1 MKKRFIFFT
10 LFLFLGGL
18 MYAQEDVFPP
28 RPDPPRA
35 VNDYTG
41 FLSQQDAQK
50 LEQKLNDFTART
62 STAIVIAIVPDLY
75 GYDPSDYAFRLAEKW
90 GVGQKG
96 KNNGILVLVKPKTER
111 SKGEVFIA
119 VGYGLEGVV
128 PDVVVSRIVRNEIIP
143 RFQQGDYAG
152 GLEAAVNILIG
163 LTGKEFTADEYMN
176 RKGNTTGG
184 VIAVVLLVLVIVLIS
199 AMTNARRSRHYS
211 VGKTGVPW
219 WVWLMMAN
227 SGSKSHRGS
236 WGNFSSGSGM
246 FGGGGGGG
254 FGGFGGGSFG
264 GGGAG
269 GSW

>member
-1 MKKRFIFFT
+1 
-10 LFLFLGGL
+10 
-18 MYAQEDVFPP
+18 
-28 RPDPPRA
+28 
-35 VNDYTG
+35 
-41 FLSQQDAQK
+41 
-50 LEQKLNDFTART
+50 
-62 STAIVIAIVPDLY
+62 
-75 GYDPSDYAFRLAEKW
+75 
-90 GVGQKG
+90 
-96 KNNGILVLVKPKTER
+96 VKPKTER

-128 PDVVVSRIVRNEIIP
+128 PDAVASRIVRNEIIP

-152 GLEAAVNILIG
+152 GLDAAVNILMG
-163 LTGKEFTADEYMN
+163 LTGKEFTADDYMK
-176 RKGNTTGG
+176 RGSGAAGG
-184 VIAVVLLVLVIVLIS
+184 AAAVIFLVLVVIFIF

-211 VGKTGVPW
+211 VGKSGIPW

-236 WGNFSSGSGM
+236 WGSFSSGSGM
-246 FGGGGGGG
+246 FGGGRGGG